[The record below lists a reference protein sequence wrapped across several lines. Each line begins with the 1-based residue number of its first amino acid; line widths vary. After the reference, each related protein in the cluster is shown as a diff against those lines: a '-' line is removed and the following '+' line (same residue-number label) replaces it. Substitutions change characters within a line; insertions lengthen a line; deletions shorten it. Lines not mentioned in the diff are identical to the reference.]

1 LLSVRPGPS
10 YLEFETGA
18 RDPLRQ
24 TEQPH
29 GSSQYRLILHSKI
42 KRGSM
47 PIAPTDPNAND
58 TITITMSK
66 PEQPTTKPPSPPKPR
81 KKDTKLS
88 TTAEGVGAGENKMEP
103 TIEKTLEVMQSVYE
117 LLHEKVLRAEQ
128 KNDACNK
135 MAWATEQIKTICFL
149 KIPEEK
155 VNPIDTSTTVIALE
169 ERSHSIDNADMNSIA
184 NDIKDI
190 KAALEEALA
199 SRAGTWTQ
207 SVARA

>member
-1 LLSVRPGPS
+1 
-10 YLEFETGA
+10 
-18 RDPLRQ
+18 
-24 TEQPH
+24 
-29 GSSQYRLILHSKI
+29 
-42 KRGSM
+42 
-47 PIAPTDPNAND
+47 
-58 TITITMSK
+58 
-66 PEQPTTKPPSPPKPR
+66 
-81 KKDTKLS
+81 
-88 TTAEGVGAGENKMEP
+88 MEP

-128 KNDACNK
+128 KNDACNQ